1 VLAPELGLPGRF
13 RLVHDTAAD
22 GVELRPGTT
31 ELPDA
36 DTVLW
41 IAPGPVRPAPELP
54 DHVELHVIGD
64 ASGTS
69 GLAAG
74 LRAAADLAARV

>member
-13 RLVHDTAAD
+13 RLVHDTASA
-22 GVELRPGTT
+22 GVDLRPGTT

-36 DTVLW
+36 DSVLW
-41 IAPGPVRPAPELP
+41 IGPGPVRPAPSLP
-54 DHVELHVIGD
+54 GIDVHVIGD

-69 GLAAG
+69 GI
-74 LRAAADLAARV
+74 AAALEAAARVAALI